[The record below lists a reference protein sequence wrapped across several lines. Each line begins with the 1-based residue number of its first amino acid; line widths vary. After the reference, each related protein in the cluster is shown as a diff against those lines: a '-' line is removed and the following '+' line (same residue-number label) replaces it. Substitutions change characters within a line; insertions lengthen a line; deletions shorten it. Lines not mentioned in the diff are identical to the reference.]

1 MAAHVP
7 AQPVFSAQAANKA
20 FLSALAMGVDRSF
33 TKELVDKYGSDS
45 YTFMLDLVGN
55 KVKVENDTFYHGEKR
70 KRFGSVVVESIT
82 GGGSAGV
89 DAVVTI
95 EEASHYD
102 SGTKS
107 PGRVGEVVMWAN
119 NGRLGKITSMNVS
132 VADAHVYTIK
142 PLKAAEQFNPAL
154 GDVLLF
160 QGIQHV
166 GEASGAQTAAQPL
179 IDKISN
185 TITEI
190 REDYEITDKA
200 AMEKMEWSVN
210 GNSYFRYFGT
220 TEAEKRWMA
229 HREDLLMFSV
239 DVTNTGITSNGT
251 KGTKGILQQIT
262 AGGSSLTYTAGSMNP
277 ITDFQAVTREL
288 EFNGANSEIHHLCDT
303 YQFQELQ
310 SDLFTQYN
318 NGAIL
323 WASAGGSKEV
333 AAALGFSSYAID
345 GFNFHF
351 KKYTGFQPE
360 KKYGIAPATFAYK
373 NFGLLIPQGFGTDP
387 SSGRKTPNISLRY
400 QDNPNAGE
408 INAYEYGGLATSNKT
423 ADQKLFNVII
433 GHYGV
438 QVMAANQCVTWKG

>member
-7 AQPVFSAQAANKA
+7 AQPVFSGQAANKA

-33 TKELVDKYGSDS
+33 TKELVDKYGAEN
-45 YTFMLDLVGN
+45 YTYLLDLLGN
-55 KVKVENDTFYHGEKR
+55 KVKTENNTFYHGEKR
-70 KRFGSVVVESIT
+70 KRFGSVIVESIT

-119 NGRLGKITSMNVS
+119 NGRLGKITAVNTGT
-132 VADAHVYTIK
+132 ADAHVYTIK
-142 PLKAAEQFNPAL
+142 PLKAAEQFNPGI
-154 GDVLLF
+154 GDFLLF
-160 QGIQHV
+160 QGMQHV

-179 IDKISN
+179 IDKVSN
-185 TITEI
+185 TVTEI

-200 AMEKMEWSVN
+200 AMEKMEWSVD
-210 GNSYFRYFGT
+210 GNHYFRYFGT
-220 TEAEKRWMA
+220 TEAEKRWLG

-251 KGTKGILQQIT
+251 VGTKGLLQQVI
-262 AGGSSLTYTAGSMNP
+262 AGGSDIGYTGGSMSVV
-277 ITDFQAVTREL
+277 TDFQAVTREL

-303 YQFQELQ
+303 YQYQELQ
-310 SDLFTQYN
+310 SKLFTLYN

-345 GFNFHF
+345 AFNFHF
-351 KKYTGFQPE
+351 KKYAGFQPE
-360 KKYGIAPATFAYK
+360 KKYGVVPATYAYK
-373 NFGLLIPQGFGTDP
+373 NYGIMIPQGFGTDP
-387 SSGRKTPNISLRY
+387 LTSRRTPNIALRY
-400 QDNPNAGE
+400 QEIPNIGE

-438 QVMAANQCVTWKG
+438 QVQAANQCVIWNG